1 MLASQDHDK
10 AKSEI
15 VRTITFQKQ
24 SPLLIYLKIGEN
36 PKVLKLIVENIRNDV
51 QTGKNIHTQVKNKQT
66 LVSFISNSNSCYS
79 C

>member
-24 SPLLIYLKIGEN
+24 QPLLIYLKIGEN

-51 QTGKNIHTQVKNKQT
+51 QTGKNIHKLKTNK
-66 LVSFISNSNSCYS
+66 L
-79 C
+79 